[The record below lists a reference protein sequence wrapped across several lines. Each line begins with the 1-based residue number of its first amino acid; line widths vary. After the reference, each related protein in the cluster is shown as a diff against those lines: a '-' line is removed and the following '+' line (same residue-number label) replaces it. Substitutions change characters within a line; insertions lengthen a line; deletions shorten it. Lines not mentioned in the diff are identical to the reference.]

1 MKRPLSPAL
10 KGLITGLAM
19 IGFAFLLYYL
29 KTPGD
34 SPLQYIAY
42 AIYAGGILWTLLDFR
57 KSTEFTGKFGQLF
70 GQGFRCFIVV
80 TLIMVVFTATF
91 LKLNPQFAEEGSQH
105 YREYLLKNEKSKMP
119 DQIEADVK
127 QYRSQ
132 FNTQM
137 TFSSIYGN
145 LIVGAI
151 ITAGLSALFMR
162 RNY

>member
-91 LKLNPQFAEEGSQH
+91 LKLTEEGSQH

>member
-91 LKLNPQFAEEGSQH
+91 LKFAEEGSQH